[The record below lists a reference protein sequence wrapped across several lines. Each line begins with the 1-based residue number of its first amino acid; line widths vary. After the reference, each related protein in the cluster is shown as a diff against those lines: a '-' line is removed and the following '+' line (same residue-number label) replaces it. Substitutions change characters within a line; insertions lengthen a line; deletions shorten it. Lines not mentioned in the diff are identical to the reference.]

1 MTGLFAILEELFF
14 ICKEWN
20 IIKGKCTIYCDGLS
34 ALNKVEQCT
43 YNNISTRS
51 SNFDLLSACVKLKES
66 IPITLNFQHV
76 KAHQDTHQQYS
87 SLSLE
92 SQLNVIM
99 DGPTKD
105 FLDTAQT
112 IQIQTLQP
120 PTWSA
125 PLPTYQGHYILDNVQ
140 ENLYT
145 IVSNQRAHEYWISKS
160 RYTTTTRSLICWT
173 SQLKAQKIIQQS
185 RRHFVCKWSSGWLG
199 TGRNMERW
207 KLRYSGNC
215 PFCDSPEEHTTHIL
229 QYNQEKPTIAWKQAL
244 ADWKKK
250 LTTQKTSAYLLRA
263 IIFELKAWRFGTT
276 LQTVEH
282 CDHQLQEVILEQR

>member
-99 DGPTKD
+99 DGLAKD

-160 RYTTTTRSLICWT
+160 RYTTTTISLICWT
-173 SQLKAQKIIQQS
+173 RQLKA
-185 RRHFVCKWSSGWLG
+185 
-199 TGRNMERW
+199 
-207 KLRYSGNC
+207 
-215 PFCDSPEEHTTHIL
+215 
-229 QYNQEKPTIAWKQAL
+229 
-244 ADWKKK
+244 
-250 LTTQKTSAYLLRA
+250 
-263 IIFELKAWRFGTT
+263 
-276 LQTVEH
+276 
-282 CDHQLQEVILEQR
+282 